1 MTNPNNAIGTNGA
14 FGGRTSPNAL
24 NDVLSG
30 LKGTTGTYKGA
41 GILSGWQ
48 VSAASADQITLG
60 GDGLNRDVA
69 IAADPNG
76 NFVTVNNISEQP
88 VSVTM
93 PSKPTSGSRLDGV
106 VVYVQNPPQGTSTVV
121 DNPGACGIIGVAGGG
136 STILSDT
143 TIRNAITADGGEGAT
158 AYYAVLA
165 TVRRSWSETTINR
178 ASVTLGKDLSGQY
191 IRDNLLINRR
201 PIWDTLLSTHVGTE
215 NQTLTVTSQLGKTY
229 TLYSANGGAGIHF
242 PSQSSLRDVNM
253 IESWSSVR
261 YNSVIEDKDLRVN
274 GIATGSRVY
283 TTVIGTNSSGTG
295 VGPRS
300 AVNTTD
306 PGVQYASVVSMK
318 GASNAIAVHYI
329 GQRLATSSTW
339 IYFAEAKVSGSQTN
353 YAGSF
358 ECTAVNDTTIPGLYQ
373 MGTIGIVSS
382 CRHIVKL
389 FYQ

>member
-165 TVRRSWSETTINR
+165 TVRRSWSDR
-178 ASVTLGKDLSGQY
+178 K
-191 IRDNLLINRR
+191 
-201 PIWDTLLSTHVGTE
+201 
-215 NQTLTVTSQLGKTY
+215 
-229 TLYSANGGAGIHF
+229 
-242 PSQSSLRDVNM
+242 
-253 IESWSSVR
+253 
-261 YNSVIEDKDLRVN
+261 
-274 GIATGSRVY
+274 
-283 TTVIGTNSSGTG
+283 
-295 VGPRS
+295 
-300 AVNTTD
+300 
-306 PGVQYASVVSMK
+306 SVV
-318 GASNAIAVHYI
+318 
-329 GQRLATSSTW
+329 
-339 IYFAEAKVSGSQTN
+339 
-353 YAGSF
+353 
-358 ECTAVNDTTIPGLYQ
+358 
-373 MGTIGIVSS
+373 
-382 CRHIVKL
+382 
-389 FYQ
+389 